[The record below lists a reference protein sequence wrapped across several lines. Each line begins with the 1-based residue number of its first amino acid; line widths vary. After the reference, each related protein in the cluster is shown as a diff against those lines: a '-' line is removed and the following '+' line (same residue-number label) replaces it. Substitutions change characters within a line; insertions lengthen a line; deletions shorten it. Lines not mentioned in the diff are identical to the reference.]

1 MIKCPNCGSTA
12 RYKVEWKYLEGEIGF
27 YAHKEE
33 WLRSKQEVDILLEK
47 LYNDPRVYLVH
58 LTTQEC
64 LIHRKGQVL
73 K

>member
-12 RYKVEWKYLEGEIGF
+12 KYKVEWKYLEGEIGF

-33 WLRSKQEVDILLEK
+33 WLRSKQEADKLLEE
-47 LYNDPRVYLVH
+47 LYNDPRVYLIH
-58 LTTQEC
+58 LTTEEC
-64 LIHRKGQVL
+64 LLQRKGQVL

>member
-1 MIKCPNCGSTA
+1 MIKCPHCGPTA
-12 RYKVEWKYLEGEIGF
+12 RYKVEWKYLEGEGGF
-27 YAHKEE
+27 YAHKED

-47 LYNDPRVYLVH
+47 LYNDPRVYLIH

-64 LIHRKGQVL
+64 LVNRKGQVL

>member
-1 MIKCPNCGSTA
+1 MIKCPNCGDTA

-33 WLRSKQEVDILLEK
+33 RLRSKQEADTLLEK

-58 LTTQEC
+58 LTTEEC
-64 LIHRKGQVL
+64 LIHRKGRVL

>member
-12 RYKVEWKYLEGEIGF
+12 RYKVEWEYLEGEIGF

-33 WLRSKQEVDILLEK
+33 WLHSKQEVDNLLEK
-47 LYNDPRVYLVH
+47 LYNNPCVYLVH

-64 LIHRKGQVL
+64 LLHRERRAL